1 MDPPGS
7 TTTITHINNP
17 SNSSSRRRNRCNK
30 WENYLFVAIL
40 LQSVAL
46 IVLFERFQGNVRE
59 NKLKHPQE
67 LQATNNDHNDNDP
80 KDGQTKTII
89 TGGVEDRQLP
99 FTFSDGKASSSLD
112 TFLNDSF
119 PSVLQPTSTCQI
131 NTNLTDFLLTGIDL
145 GWEHDVKAE
154 GAPTW
159 LRTMCP
165 EVVDHFNRFPLF
177 GKSPQF
183 EGTILVVQT
192 TNFAAQSVCTM
203 KVVQALALSVQA
215 RIYLHAGSHLGAV
228 IHGQPIPWDDDVDM
242 WMDFQKR
249 KAFMDACN
257 RFGRNTP
264 ILTYPK
270 HVELHCYEHRNAIKV
285 WLQPEG
291 MKKQTHQKKSWYSPF
306 VDLFSFNIQS
316 GQLQEVSPKGARIRK
331 RIAYNIGDYFP
342 TRPFYYGGVHF
353 IGPPSRI
360 SGERYALQNCILGDF
375 NHKLEI
381 HFPNPRMNRCID
393 CRKFSKVFPFVYDDT
408 YIKVGQG
415 NEQLQLFPFRG
426 TMFQPLTSTTIEQRK
441 QWFHAS
447 SSEKQKLTDGIPNL
461 NVVEVDNTIS
471 PLDGCRGH
479 KLKVIE
485 FNAERGKRWLESAE
499 LLRDADVIILNE
511 MDIGMA
517 RSDQQ
522 HTTRLMAYFLG
533 MNYAWG
539 LEFVELTLGD
549 QGDRNNIDSSEQN
562 FHGLHGNAILSKCK
576 ITNTTIF
583 RNQVG
588 SYFSHKPNTINAKGL
603 EKRLGGRMIMLGR
616 IMVNGTSVVIGSTHK
631 LKGLREEVKEYIH
644 TSPTVIAGD
653 QAQSFCGDVG
663 LNVIQ
668 SDPKH
673 HKWPASCTSLGGHR
687 GDNICSNLK
696 VAEDEYT
703 LFPCVRQYGLNI
715 SLGDHALTGALF
727 KLP

>member
-1 MDPPGS
+1 LKPARLALFLVGVYSIVIVASLSKHNIWQEGNDPVLKSLSSGEFLLSKASVTNKSLHLDPPKQL
-7 TTTITHINNP
+7 TI
-17 SNSSSRRRNRCNK
+17 
-30 WENYLFVAIL
+30 EAVAVPGGRPVKEKEVEGKDRP
-40 LQSVAL
+40 LQFS
-46 IVLFERFQGNVRE
+46 
-59 NKLKHPQE
+59 
-67 LQATNNDHNDNDP
+67 
-80 KDGQTKTII
+80 
-89 TGGVEDRQLP
+89 
-99 FTFSDGKASSSLD
+99 FSDGKASSS
-112 TFLNDSF
+112 F
-119 PSVLQPTSTCQI
+119 PSILQPTSTCKI
-131 NTNLTDFLLTGIDL
+131 NTDLTGFLLTGIDL
-145 GWEHDVKAE
+145 GWEHDIEGE
-154 GAPTW
+154 GAPKW

-165 EVVDHFNRFPLF
+165 EVVDHFNHFPLF
-177 GKSPQF
+177 SSFPQF
-183 EGTILVVQT
+183 EGTILPVQT

-257 RFGRNTP
+257 HFGKNSP
-264 ILTYPK
+264 ILNYPN
-270 HVELHCYEHRNAIKV
+270 HVELHCYEHLNAIKV

-291 MKKQTHQKKSWYSPF
+291 MEKHTNPKKSWYSPF
-306 VDLFSFNIQS
+306 VDLFLFQIQS
-316 GQLQEVSPKGARIRK
+316 GQLQEVSRKGARIRK
-331 RIAYNIGDYFP
+331 RIAFNITDYFP
-342 TRPFYYGGVHF
+342 TRPFYFGGVHF
-353 IGPPSRI
+353 IGPSSRI
-360 SGERYALQNCILGDF
+360 LEERYALQNCIVGDF

-381 HFPNPRMNRCID
+381 HFRPKYGRCID
-393 CRKFSKVFPFVYDDT
+393 CRKLYNVFPFAYDDT
-408 YIKVGQG
+408 SYIRVGQRG
-415 NEQLQLFPFRG
+415 YVQQLFPSRG
-426 TMFQPLTSTTIEQRK
+426 IIFQPLTRTTTDQRN
-441 QWFHAS
+441 QWFHAP
-447 SSEKQKLTDGIPNL
+447 SSEKQKLTNGIPNL

-471 PLDGCRGH
+471 PLDGCQGH

-522 HTTRLMAYFLG
+522 HTTRLMSYFLG

-549 QGDRNNIDSSEQN
+549 LGDRNNIDSSEQN

-576 ITNTTIF
+576 ISNATIF

-588 SYFSHKPNTINAKGL
+588 RYFSDERNSINANGL

-616 IMVNGTSVVIGSTHK
+616 IVVNGTSVVIGSTHK
-631 LKGLREEVKEYIH
+631 VKGLQKDIKEYIH

-653 QAQSFCGDVG
+653 QAQSLCGDVG

-673 HKWPASCTSLGGHR
+673 HTWPASCTSLGGHR

-696 VAEDEYT
+696 VAEEEYT
-703 LFPCVRQYGLNI
+703 MFPCVKQYGLNI
-715 SLGDHALTGALF
+715 SLGDHALTGAVFLV
-727 KLP
+727 P